1 MKADLPSLSPDTT
14 SDAASALPAGARK
27 DLDQPLRAMCPFLKG
42 LVKLKR
48 FFLRVGR
55 SGISV
60 SDRLPCLVGPVPTP
74 AVAGLAIS
82 RSVSVAVAA
91 GSRDRSWQRRSL
103 PTHSFASYRPRH
115 AGAAPPG
122 WPGRRGYIW
131 CEFLAAG
138 ATPFTASCRRPRP
151 LSPEADASKDT
162 SELAPTGGV
171 SSRGQRP
178 GPNNRGEPS
187 SVAPPPSAGDSG
199 GVAPVLQC
207 GRPGRRVGPCWR
219 SNPSAVPGANTEW
232 GGTMPPSSIRDWH
245 QSAKSPPSRPGAARA
260 LRRPPAPG
268 TPRTS
273 SACSAC
279 AT

>member
-1 MKADLPSLSPDTT
+1 M
-14 SDAASALPAGARK
+14 
-27 DLDQPLRAMCPFLKG
+27 QPFLKG
-42 LVKLKR
+42 LVNLKR

-55 SGISV
+55 SGIAV
-60 SDRLPCLVGPVPTP
+60 RDRLHFIIGPVQTP
-74 AVAGLAIS
+74 VVSRLAVLVRLGCRRRGKLRSFLAEAIAPHTFL
-82 RSVSVAVAA
+82 RE
-91 GSRDRSWQRRSL
+91 L
-103 PTHSFASYRPRH
+103 PAPHG
-115 AGAAPPG
+115 GAAPPAL
-122 WPGRRGYIW
+122 PGGRGYIW

-151 LSPEADASKDT
+151 LPPEAAASKDT

-273 SACSAC
+273 SACSA
-279 AT
+279 